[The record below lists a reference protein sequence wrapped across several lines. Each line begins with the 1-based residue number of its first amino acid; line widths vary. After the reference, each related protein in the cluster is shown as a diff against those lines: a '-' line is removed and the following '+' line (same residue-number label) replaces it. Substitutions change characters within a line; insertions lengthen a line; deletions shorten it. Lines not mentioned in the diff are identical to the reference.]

1 MKTEGQMVR
10 ALRLGD
16 SGWALLGAQVQF
28 VPLPDGTIVFGVVGI
43 GARDNALVNNEPRAV
58 LLIELG
64 RFKQEEVAAVLAQ
77 ADEAKR
83 PALVG

>member
-1 MKTEGQMVR
+1 
-10 ALRLGD
+10 
-16 SGWALLGAQVQF
+16 
-28 VPLPDGTIVFGVVGI
+28 VFGVVGI